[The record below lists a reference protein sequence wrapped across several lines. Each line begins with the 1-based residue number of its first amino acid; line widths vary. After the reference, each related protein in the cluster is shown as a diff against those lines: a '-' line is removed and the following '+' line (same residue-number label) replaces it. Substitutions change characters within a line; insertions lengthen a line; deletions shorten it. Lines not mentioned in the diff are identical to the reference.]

1 MKLYQSGY
9 VLVDCTGLD
18 LGDLGTVK
26 GLYNKVNEAVNSGKP
41 IILGGIVNGDQG
53 FSPIPAFGGIE
64 STTSVFLSFFPV
76 TIHIDSDDAVTM

>member
-1 MKLYQSGY
+1 MKNYQSGY

-18 LGDLGTVK
+18 LGDLGTVT
-26 GLYNKVNEAVNSGKP
+26 GLYKKTKKAINSGKP
-41 IILGGIVNGDQG
+41 IILGGVVNGDQG
-53 FSPIPAFGGIE
+53 FSPMPAFGGIE